1 MLYKSKYLVLLS
13 ILCVALTSCA
23 KKSDNV
29 ATHPPDEQVVN
40 NSLDAIEQQDETID
54 ITNEQELV
62 ENIVD
67 YSSFFG
73 DVAGS
78 AVFYNPND
86 STIDVYQKDIA
97 NEPHS
102 PCSTFKIISSLIGM
116 ECEVIGYESN
126 TRKWSGE
133 KFWNNAWNTDISFID
148 AFQSSCVWYFRDV
161 TNEIGKE
168 NIQKFLDELNYGN
181 TDISDWQ
188 GKLNSNNS
196 NPALTGFWIESSLLI
211 TPIEQTKVLARI
223 FEPGSTY
230 SQQSLDLLTTAML
243 VQDNGEIKIYGK
255 TGTGKLGNT
264 LLDAWFVGFFT
275 QNNENVYFA
284 VYLSETDNQEISSST
299 AKSIG
304 LEIISNVYG

>member
-1 MLYKSKYLVLLS
+1 MPYKPKYLALLL
-13 ILCVALTSCA
+13 ILCVMLTSCV
-23 KKSDNV
+23 KKGDS
-29 ATHPPDEQVVN
+29 ATTNLPDEQGVN
-40 NSLDAIEQQDETID
+40 NSLDATEQQDETID
-54 ITNEQELV
+54 ITNEQEII

-86 STIDVYQKDIA
+86 NTIDVYQKDTA
-97 NEPHS
+97 NKPHS
-102 PCSTFKIISSLIGM
+102 PCSSFKIISSLIGM

-133 KFWNNAWNTDISFID
+133 KFWNDAWNTDISFID

-161 TNEIGKE
+161 TNDIGKE
-168 NIQKFLDELNYGN
+168 NTQKFLDELNYGN

-188 GKLNSNNS
+188 GELNKNNS

-211 TPIEQTKVLARI
+211 TPIEQTKVLAKI
-223 FEPGSTY
+223 FEPSSIY
-230 SQQSLDLLTTAML
+230 SQQSRDLLTTAML
-243 VQDNGEIKIYGK
+243 VQESDKIKIYGK

-284 VYLSETDNQEISSST
+284 IYLSETDNQEISSST
-299 AKSIG
+299 AKAIG
-304 LEIISNVYG
+304 LEIISNVY